1 MKQWIFII
9 LSALLVLPAAADF
22 RFGQDLYNDGLYD
35 EAIAEL
41 ERVIAL
47 SPTSLEAQQSLFLI
61 GESYR
66 AQQNFARAEDAYRR
80 LWEGYPM
87 NSFKDK
93 ILYYL
98 GLVQFQQ
105 KKYPAAAA
113 NFSELLTS
121 FPLSE
126 FAGSA
131 LGYSLQASYYDG
143 DYNQVIVNARKY
155 EKNYASNPAL
165 PDVLLWKAKAY
176 FANNIPAE
184 GRKTLD
190 TIIAEYPNAPAQWQ
204 AFELQM
210 ELLQQES
217 GVQATIDE
225 LSKRLQEE
233 IPRAFEERL
242 RATLVDL
249 YLQQKQYRPA
259 NIELAKLINKFNNSA
274 NLDGYLIAKCKADM
288 ELGMYQDVVTMQ
300 SSQRAVFKESPLKD
314 LFAYYGAAAQ
324 IALQHF
330 EPAQQQLDILLQST
344 ANDSVRAIS
353 TVLLGSLKEKLGRQ
367 REAVEIY
374 QSQLGSPYIAHE
386 EILFHIGSIYFHSF
400 GQYSTAL
407 NYYRQIVSSSADPLY
422 QGQAAYQAAL
432 CLEQMNDFSAALQQ
446 LQGIALARIPD
457 ESLRTK
463 IERKTTYYRSYRL
476 QNYQQ
481 AFGSLLDALYRYL
494 DTSDKPALQQQL
506 IRILAQDLK
515 AYDQALAVADGAAK
529 PQIQYERAKIYLQL
543 AQRQMFE
550 SRTADAAESLKQVNL
565 IVSEL
570 DTAQHDK
577 WIRELQIKRRLIN
590 ETFTPAFI
598 AEMNEYINR
607 YPATEAANEFR
618 LTLGQHLMPTDPV
631 AAVVLFEAL
640 QLVPAIQADAF
651 YQAKIDAA
659 EYYYSNDDD
668 ARALELYRMAD
679 QRIKLSQPQVY
690 FHYAVVL
697 NESGQT
703 EQAIDKLAFLINN
716 ADEFEGFD
724 STIAYFTRILRAAS
738 RYEEAIKY
746 QMLIPTNRRSDEFYR
761 TLSGDY
767 LALGNKE
774 KAKESLMYIVEKNE
788 EILADLAQLQLDTGD
803 LVMAAYSY
811 GELNKLDATNLY
823 YIDRLGHIAFLQQRY
838 LDAAVQYKKIV
849 DKLGNTFE
857 SYDNIAAL
865 AKENIIA
872 LYRVQNRPKAEK
884 LTKQF
889 KKQLDETALNEIAL
903 NEAIYYQDIEL
914 KTAKKLYGKL
924 LKKENL
930 DESIAMQA
938 HFWRGVMYLKNKEND
953 AALADFQQVTKAQDA
968 HLRNQAYLKLGTINF
983 TQENYDQALADYFY
997 VIQNDDQGDLA
1008 KDAARNFAFVAKR
1021 LEQWQKA
1028 VSAYEIIL
1036 ERWGDTG
1043 LQAETIFDIAF
1054 CHYRDKKYSNAVEM
1068 FRNAVSLLPTDLQ
1081 KAEAQYWLGESYY
1094 GMDLYE
1100 TAITE
1105 FLKVSYNYPAITDW
1119 AASAELRAGECYM
1132 KMRQFAKAKTIFQRV
1147 ISKFGAGS
1155 NYGQQAQEHL
1165 RNL

>member
-9 LSALLVLPAAADF
+9 LSALILLPAAADF

-66 AQQNFARAEDAYRR
+66 AQKNFSRAEDAYLR

-131 LGYSLQASYYDG
+131 LGYSLQSSYYDG

-190 TIIAEYPNAPAQWQ
+190 TIIAEYPDAPAQWQ

-217 GVQATIDE
+217 GVQAAIDE

-242 RATLVDL
+242 RATLIEL

-274 NLDGYLIAKCKADM
+274 KLDEYLIAKCKADM
-288 ELGMYQDVVTMQ
+288 ELGLYQDVVTMQ
-300 SSQRAVFKESPLKD
+300 TSQHAVFKESPLKD
-314 LFAYYGAAAQ
+314 LFNYYGAAAQ
-324 IALQHF
+324 IALQHY
-330 EPAQQQLDILLQST
+330 EQAQQQLDILLQST
-344 ANDSVRAIS
+344 VNDSVRAIS
-353 TVLLGSLKEKLGRQ
+353 TILLGSLKEKQGRQ
-367 REAVEIY
+367 REAVEFY
-374 QSQLGSPYIAHE
+374 QSQLGSPYIAPE

-407 NYYRQIVSSSADPLY
+407 NYYRQIVSATADPLY
-422 QGQAAYQAAL
+422 QARAAYQAAL
-432 CLEQMNDFSAALQQ
+432 CLEQMNDFNAALQQ
-446 LQGIALARIPD
+446 LQSVALNRIPD
-457 ESLRTK
+457 DTLRNR
-463 IERKTTYYRSYRL
+463 IERKTTYYRSYR
-476 QNYQQ
+476 QQDYQQ

-529 PQIQYERAKIYLQL
+529 PQIQYERARIFLQL

-550 SRTADAAESLKQVNL
+550 AQKVAAGESLKQVNL
-565 IVSEL
+565 IIAEL
-570 DTAQHDK
+570 DSTQHDQ
-577 WIRELQIKRRLIN
+577 WIRELQIKRRLID
-590 ETFTPAFI
+590 EEISKPFI
-598 AEMNEYINR
+598 AEINEYINR

-618 LTLGQHLMPTDPV
+618 LTLGRHLMPSEPAT
-631 AAVVLFEAL
+631 AVVHFQAL
-640 QLVPAIQADAF
+640 QLVSAIEAEDF

-659 EYYYSNDDD
+659 EYYYSKDDD
-668 ARALELYRMAD
+668 AQALELYRLAD

-703 EQAIDKLAFLINN
+703 GQAIDKLAFLINN
-716 ADEFEGFD
+716 ADEFEGYD
-724 STIAYFTRILRAAS
+724 STITYFTRILRAAS
-738 RYEEAIKY
+738 RYEEAIQY
-746 QMLIPTNRRSDEFYR
+746 QLLIPANRRSDEFYR

-774 KAKESLMYIVEKNE
+774 KAKESLMYIVEKNQ

-811 GELNKLDATNLY
+811 GELTKRDAANLH
-823 YIDRLGHIAFLQQRY
+823 YIDRLGHIAFLQERY

-849 DKLGNTFE
+849 DKLGEKFE
-857 SYDNIAAL
+857 TYDNIAAL

-872 LYRVQNRPKAEK
+872 LYRVQNRPKAET
-884 LTKQF
+884 LTKRF

-914 KTAKKLYGKL
+914 KTAKKLYEKL

-930 DESIAMQA
+930 DEAIKMQA
-938 HFWRGVMYLKNKEND
+938 HFWRGVMHLKNKEND

-997 VIQNDDQGDLA
+997 VIQNDDQGELA

-1068 FRNAVSLLPTDLQ
+1068 FRNAVSLLATDLQ

-1119 AASAELRAGECYM
+1119 AASAELRAGECYL

-1147 ISKFGAGS
+1147 VSKFGAGS
-1155 NYGQQAQEHL
+1155 NYGLQAQEHL